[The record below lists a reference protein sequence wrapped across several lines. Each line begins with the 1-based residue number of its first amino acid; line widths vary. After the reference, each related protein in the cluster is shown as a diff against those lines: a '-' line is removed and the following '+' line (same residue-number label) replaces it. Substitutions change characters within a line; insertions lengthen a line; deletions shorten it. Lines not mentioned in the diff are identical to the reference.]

1 MERNTNEIKN
11 AYDKS
16 ILVIESCTNLDQLVG
31 AKKYID
37 MFEILYYDILYSGFN
52 ISQSSINLRE
62 ACLNGIREKYREK
75 HSTLKHEKKQ

>member
-37 MFEILYYDILYSGFN
+37 MFEI
-52 ISQSSINLRE
+52 
-62 ACLNGIREKYREK
+62 
-75 HSTLKHEKKQ
+75 